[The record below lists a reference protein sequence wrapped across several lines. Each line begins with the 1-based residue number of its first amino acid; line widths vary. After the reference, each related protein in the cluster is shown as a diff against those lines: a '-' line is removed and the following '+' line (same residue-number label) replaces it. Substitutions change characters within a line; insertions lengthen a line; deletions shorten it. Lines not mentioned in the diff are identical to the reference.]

1 MKAGATHVAV
11 ATDHVIESFRNGL
24 CQAIRPAKA
33 LSPTYWRSRRELLLR
48 TLATLRPTSRSST
61 QMPETLAG
69 RFKIAIFN
77 FDHPVR

>member
-48 TLATLRPTSRSST
+48 TLAST